1 MNRPVGRVTRG
12 TTGSNRLRR
21 FDRWITYLAEREI
34 RSDASPLSVDLGF
47 GSAPTTTAQWQRSLR
62 RVNPA
67 SQVVGIEI
75 DRDRVAAAAGIIT
88 AVHGGF
94 EIPTD
99 RRPLLIRAA
108 NVLRQYPLDEVTS
121 AWHLMSSRLAPGG
134 WLIDGTCD
142 EQGRLAAMLSID
154 ATGQPVWFT
163 VSVRLADLHTPS
175 QVAARLPK
183 ALIHDNIAG
192 SGIHELLEAMDRN
205 WAAAPRWGARQRWIN
220 MARTMREQGWAVRDS
235 PSRWRLGE
243 LTVAW
248 EQVAPA

>member
-21 FDRWITYLAEREI
+21 VDRWITHLAGREI
-34 RSDASPLSVDLGF
+34 RSADSPLSVDLGF
-47 GSAPTTTAQWQRSLR
+47 GSAPTTTTQWQHTLR
-62 RVNPA
+62 GINPA

-88 AVHGGF
+88 AIHGGF
-94 EIPTD
+94 EIPTR

-108 NVLRQYPLDEVTS
+108 NVLRQYPLDEVAS
-121 AWHLMSSRLAPGG
+121 AWHLMSSRLAAGG

-142 EQGRLAAMLSID
+142 EQGRLAAMVSID
-154 ATGQPVWFT
+154 ATGRPVWFT
-163 VSVRLADLHTPS
+163 ASVRLAGLRTPS

-183 ALIHDNIAG
+183 ALIHDNVAG
-192 SGIHELLEAMDRN
+192 SRIHELLEAMDRN
-205 WAAAPRWGARQRWIN
+205 WMAAPRWGARQRWIH
-220 MARTMREQGWAVRDS
+220 MARTVREQGWAVRDS
-235 PSRWRLGE
+235 QNRWRLGE

-248 EQVAPA
+248 GQVAPA